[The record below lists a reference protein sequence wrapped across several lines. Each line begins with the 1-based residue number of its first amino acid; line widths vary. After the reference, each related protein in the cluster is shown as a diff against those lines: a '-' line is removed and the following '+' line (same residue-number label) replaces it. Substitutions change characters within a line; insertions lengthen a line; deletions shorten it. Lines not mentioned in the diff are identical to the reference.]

1 MNLDNTYTIYK
12 DNYGR
17 YKIGLSHKTMDGK
30 REYAYFLV
38 KFKKDVELEN
48 KTNIKIHKYWLD
60 FYNWEKDEKKGTT
73 FYIFINEFDKVET
86 QQNTIPQSTPQQNE
100 DIWGNPKNI
109 EIDSSELPFY

>member
-73 FYIFINEFDKVET
+73 FYIFINEFEKVGSKEE
-86 QQNTIPQSTPQQNE
+86 QNVWDSAK
-100 DIWGNPKNI
+100 DI